1 MALLFLAGHLADY
14 AIKVLLLVCL
24 CREPGLRAH
33 FAVLA
38 ITHVVASTRRAFVVS
53 KDTGLWCCLP
63 VMVSLLGIVTPLIQI
78 VHVLDALAAWWS
90 QLDVGKRLPLR
101 SAPLDIILEGLAFML
116 TVLHLR
122 ACLLLG
128 RVEYPVNIS
137 HHSFEVLLLGTFAA
151 SVCTVAM
158 GLVLVDNTVSLKIFR
173 AYVRRGRSNA
183 SSPWCVGIFAAHL
196 AYRGCEVATKSAV
209 IIALAF
215 ILQPTFF
222 AVYLA
227 IAYLINMVVL
237 LEECKVRNLGCAIVM
252 AWPLLF
258 SNLPEFVDS
267 PKHYAKAQNAANLVC
282 GLRALELS
290 VALSL
295 VVVAYLLEE
304 EVADPRKAVAWIAD
318 PRTMNIVVTCQALYF
333 STLSVTWAIC
343 VLINYICM
351 VTSWRARRAAN
362 PTLLAPLLP
371 GQKSPAAIGSGAAFG
386 SSSELRS
393 PRTVQPADVDADKDK
408 DFWPAAL
415 GLAPLLLRAFCER
428 APLAWRLPAASSA
441 HKAGTGRGVAK
452 LEDFDTIGLIG
463 CGKFGKV
470 FQVRNRATQ
479 QTFAMKRLSK
489 DFYARMQMTDKASR
503 EIQTLNLAQEN
514 PFVVK
519 LVHAIENATEFAMVM
534 EYCPGGDLQQLLL
547 TEGCPGLQL
556 QRTLRI
562 SAEVALALEHLHTR
576 GIVFR
581 DLKLENVVL
590 DHDGFAKLTDF
601 GLAKQYKGGRNAVAE
616 AEANAGA
623 YAAFTKTFCGSYG
636 YAAPEVNPRRQ
647 EHGFAA
653 DLYAYGVLLVMM
665 LTGGEVYHDTREAP
679 FERRLPPESLK
690 DLRDILGRLSFDFY
704 WASQH
709 LLQQAWASHRVEIDL
724 NGAIVIVSRGK
735 RGRRQARPDR
745 PPNSPV
751 TADGSGPSRPT
762 RFPEAACA
770 SSEASRRRWDMAIDL
785 VWLLTDAAPERRGTV
800 ARLKQHPFFEEIG
813 DWRYVFPAGW
823 NLNRVKAELM
833 QLAGRTALPV
843 PVLQQL
849 EQLPFQDLVPLLDS
863 PDDVARLLEQ
873 CAEFDRAPSPTVE
886 RALVPESR
894 STGYPKAA
902 MSEP

>member
-1 MALLFLAGHLADY
+1 
-14 AIKVLLLVCL
+14 
-24 CREPGLRAH
+24 
-33 FAVLA
+33 
-38 ITHVVASTRRAFVVS
+38 
-53 KDTGLWCCLP
+53 
-63 VMVSLLGIVTPLIQI
+63 
-78 VHVLDALAAWWS
+78 
-90 QLDVGKRLPLR
+90 
-101 SAPLDIILEGLAFML
+101 
-116 TVLHLR
+116 
-122 ACLLLG
+122 
-128 RVEYPVNIS
+128 
-137 HHSFEVLLLGTFAA
+137 
-151 SVCTVAM
+151 M
-158 GLVLVDNTVSLKIFR
+158 GLVLVDNTVSLKLFR
-173 AYVRRGRSNA
+173 AMHGPTSLRGRSRA
-183 SSPWCVGIFAAHL
+183 SPWSVGIFAAHL

-209 IIALAF
+209 MIALAF
-215 ILQPTFF
+215 ILQPITF

-227 IAYLINMVVL
+227 LAYLINMAVL
-237 LEECKVRNLGCAIVM
+237 LEEVKVRNLGCAIVM

-290 VALSL
+290 LALSL
-295 VVVAYLLEE
+295 AVVAYLLEE
-304 EVADPRKAVAWIAD
+304 EVADPQKAVAWIAD
-318 PRTMNIVVTCQALYF
+318 PRMVNLVVTCQAVCF
-333 STLSVTWAIC
+333 GTLSFTWAIC
-343 VLINYICM
+343 VLVNYICM
-351 VTSWRARRAAN
+351 VTSWRARRSAN

-371 GQKSPAAIGSGAAFG
+371 GQRSPAAI
-386 SSSELRS
+386 SSSFEEKKS
-393 PRTVQPADVDADKDK
+393 PRTMSHADKDADKDK

-428 APLAWRLPAASSA
+428 APLAWRLQGSAASSA
-441 HKAGTGRGVAK
+441 NKAGSDRGFAK

-519 LVHAIENATEFAMVM
+519 LVHAIESVGEWAMVM

-547 TEGCPGLQL
+547 TEGCPGLPL

-601 GLAKQYKGGRNAVAE
+601 GLAKQYKGGRDAVAE

-623 YAAFTKTFCGSYG
+623 YTAFTKTFCGSYG

-690 DLRDILGRLSFDFY
+690 DLRDILSRLNFDFY

-709 LLQQAWASHRVEIDL
+709 LLQQAWAYHRVEIDL
-724 NGAIVIVSRGK
+724 NGVIVIVSRGK

-745 PPNSPV
+745 PPNSPT
-751 TADGSGPSRPT
+751 TADGSGPSRPP
-762 RFPEAACA
+762 RFPEVACTN
-770 SSEASRRRWDMAIDL
+770 SEASRRRWDTAIDL
-785 VWLLTDAAPERRGTV
+785 VRFLTDEAPERRGTV
-800 ARLKQHPFFEEIG
+800 ARLKQHAFFEEIR
-813 DWRYVFPAGW
+813 DWRYVFPSSW
-823 NLNRVKAELM
+823 TLRRVKAELM
-833 QLAGRTALPV
+833 QLAGRSALPA

-873 CAEFDRAPSPTVE
+873 CAEFDRAPSPKAE
-886 RALVPESR
+886 RTSVPGSR
-894 STGYPKAA
+894 TAGYPQAAYQARVASA